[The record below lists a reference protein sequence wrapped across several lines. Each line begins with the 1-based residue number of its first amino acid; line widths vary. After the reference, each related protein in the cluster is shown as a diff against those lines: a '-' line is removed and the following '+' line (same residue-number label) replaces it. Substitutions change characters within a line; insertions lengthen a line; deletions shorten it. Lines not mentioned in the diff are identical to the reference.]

1 MSLAAVFL
9 DLGNTLLTERPARA
23 DLYAE
28 EARRVGLT
36 IGSAEMHALMA
47 RAHGALPR
55 EIGSAFRYSDAW
67 FRAFQRRIFVDD
79 LGLEE
84 SRFDGL
90 SARLFARFEDARSFV
105 LYPGA
110 RELLAGLRAHG
121 LKVGLVSNWSER
133 LPRLLRALELAP
145 AFDFVLCS
153 AELRLEKPERAIFD
167 AALRRAGAPAECCLH
182 AGDHVDRDARGALDA
197 GIPAVLVD
205 HAGRFGPAERA
216 LCPVVSNL
224 GELRDLILE
233 RVA

>member
-1 MSLAAVFL
+1 MPLAAVFL
-9 DLGNTLLTERPARA
+9 DLGNTLLTERPGRA
-23 DLYAE
+23 EVYAE
-28 EARRVGLT
+28 EARSSGLT
-36 IGSAEMHALMA
+36 MGSAEMRTLMA
-47 RAHGALPR
+47 RAHDALPR
-55 EIGSAFRYSDAW
+55 EIGGAFRYSDAW

-79 LGLEE
+79 LGLDE

-110 RELLAGLRAHG
+110 RELLADLRAHG
-121 LKVGLVSNWSER
+121 LMVGLVSNWSER

-153 AELRLEKPERAIFD
+153 ATLRLEKPERAIFD
-167 AALRRAGAPAECCLH
+167 AAVRRAGAPAARCLH
-182 AGDHVDRDARGALDA
+182 AGDHVDRDARGALAA

-205 HAGRFGPAERA
+205 HEGRFGAAERA

-224 GELRDLILE
+224 GALRDLILE